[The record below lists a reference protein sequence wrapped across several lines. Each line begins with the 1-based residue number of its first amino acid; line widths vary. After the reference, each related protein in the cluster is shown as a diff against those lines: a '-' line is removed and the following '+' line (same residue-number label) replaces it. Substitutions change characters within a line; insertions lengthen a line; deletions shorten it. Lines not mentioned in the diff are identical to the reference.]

1 MSSDTQS
8 RDRLLYEVAAE
19 LTSSLDLDEV
29 LARVMDRVISL
40 MNAARGFVV
49 LVDERGQLSVRVSR
63 GESEE
68 DTSKEFLGSRTV
80 VEKVM
85 QEGLPVLTTDAS
97 LDERFKGQQSV
108 ILHNL
113 RSILAVPLK
122 VRGNQIGAVYV
133 DNSFRAG
140 IFEEPDKE
148 FLQAIADLA
157 AIAIDNALTF
167 QHAEFLRRT
176 FERYVNKSVTDW
188 VLQDPNRDRVFLPGQ
203 RLRVTMLA
211 SDIAGFS
218 TLSQELEAEEL
229 VDFLNMYFR
238 RMVDIVL
245 DYGGNVDKFQGDGL
259 LVAFGAPE
267 PQEDSAQRAV
277 SAARAMQAEI
287 GLINEERARLGDSP
301 IEVGIGLDTGWVV
314 AGNVGSERRLEY
326 TLIGV
331 PVNNAAFLSK
341 QRPASV
347 LLSQNTFRALQGQT
361 AVQQRD
367 PIVLKGATKEVPIYA
382 LDGSVAS

>member
-1 MSSDTQS
+1 MAADPLS
-8 RDRLLYEVAAE
+8 RDRLLYHLAAE

-29 LARVMDRVISL
+29 LSKVMDRVIEL
-40 MNAARGFVV
+40 MHAARGFVV
-49 LVDERGQLSVRVSR
+49 LVDDRNQMSVRISR

-68 DTSKEFLGSRTV
+68 DRSKEFLGSRTV
-80 VEKVM
+80 IEQVM
-85 QEGLPVLTTDAS
+85 AEGIPVLTTDAS
-97 LDERFKGQQSV
+97 VDERFKGQQSV
-108 ILHNL
+108 IMRNL

-122 VRGNQIGAVYV
+122 VRGKQIGAVYV
-133 DNSFRAG
+133 DSSFKAG
-140 IFEEPDKE
+140 IFEEVDKE
-148 FLQAIADLA
+148 FLQATADLA

-188 VLQDPNRDRVFLPGQ
+188 VLQDPNRDKVFLPGR

-229 VDFLNMYFR
+229 VDFLNMYFS

-245 DYGGNVDKFQGDGL
+245 DFGGNVDKFQGDGL

-267 PQEDSAQRAV
+267 PQVDSATRAV
-277 SAARAMQAEI
+277 SAARAMRVEI
-287 GLINEERARLGDSP
+287 GLINEERAALGHQP

-347 LLSQNTFRALQGQT
+347 LLSQSTFRALEG
-361 AVQQRD
+361 AAPVQERD
-367 PIVLKGATKEVPIYA
+367 PIGLKDATKEVPIYA
-382 LDGSVAS
+382 LSAT